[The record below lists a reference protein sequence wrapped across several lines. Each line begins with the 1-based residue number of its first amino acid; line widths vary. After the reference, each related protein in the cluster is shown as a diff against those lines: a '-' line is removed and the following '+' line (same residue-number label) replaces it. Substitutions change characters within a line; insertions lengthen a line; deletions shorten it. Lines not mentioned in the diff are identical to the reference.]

1 MVQNQWQQLE
11 ETIIPAY
18 TFWVI
23 NEGLLNSWLL
33 GMTKEAAQPS
43 IDEGA
48 TTYILWSSLEEQLI
62 LITIEEEG
70 PLKSL
75 SMILTRYSS
84 LLVA

>member
-23 NEGLLNSWLL
+23 NEGLLNLWLL

-43 IDEGA
+43 IDEDA

-70 PLKSL
+70 
-75 SMILTRYSS
+75 
-84 LLVA
+84 LL